1 MHVQLNAHIFRPNS
15 FVFNVQGLTTHFE
28 CSRKLFQRTCNWTQF
43 FNALK
48 APMEKY
54 CPYSNKPGP
63 YGFSYI
69 MVCWSIKSYTNLNTR
84 PLNALGIELPFLA
97 LAVETTK
104 PTLGAAVCFWA
115 TKVLLVTHTSFLVYK
130 RRVVLTIR
138 QTFEVEVKWVS
149 LQLVGSSPSCSLEI
163 LGPSSPFC
171 RWKISKMPQK
181 KQVEKNPFSLKTP
194 NFYFYFSEESATAV
208 CLLNTVLM
216 VLYKCRLWNL
226 SVDAGQFG
234 CITKLKTKRLVLEGY
249 FEGVII
255 SNLKRALV

>member
-1 MHVQLNAHIFRPNS
+1 
-15 FVFNVQGLTTHFE
+15 
-28 CSRKLFQRTCNWTQF
+28 
-43 FNALK
+43 
-48 APMEKY
+48 MEKY

-138 QTFEVEVKWVS
+138 QTFEVEVK
-149 LQLVGSSPSCSLEI
+149 
-163 LGPSSPFC
+163 
-171 RWKISKMPQK
+171 
-181 KQVEKNPFSLKTP
+181 
-194 NFYFYFSEESATAV
+194 
-208 CLLNTVLM
+208 
-216 VLYKCRLWNL
+216 
-226 SVDAGQFG
+226 
-234 CITKLKTKRLVLEGY
+234 
-249 FEGVII
+249 
-255 SNLKRALV
+255 